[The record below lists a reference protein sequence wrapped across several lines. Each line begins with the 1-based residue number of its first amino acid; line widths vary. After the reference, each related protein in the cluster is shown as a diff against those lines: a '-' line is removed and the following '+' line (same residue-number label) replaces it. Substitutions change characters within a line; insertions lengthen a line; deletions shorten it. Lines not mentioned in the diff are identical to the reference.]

1 MDLNVIKRLAEK
13 RVGGLKKLA
22 ADIGMSEANLHRCI
36 NNNKMQGGD
45 LEQIASIFGVSIDI
59 FFDSKTETYVNHVM
73 NLDKIKS
80 YIEENGMGLVSL
92 ASKMSVS
99 RIALENLLN
108 GADVKI
114 SIIEAL
120 ANTLGVK
127 VVDLFNNNKI
137 SASVP
142 VEAPAKSDHAMYEE
156 LIALRAENKVLR
168 EIQGLSARSQVH
180 VG

>member
-127 VVDLFNNNKI
+127 VVDLFNDKKI

-142 VEAPAKSDHAMYEE
+142 VEAPAKGDQAMYEE

>member
-45 LEQIASIFGVSIDI
+45 LEQIANIFGVSVDV
-59 FFDSKTETYVNHVM
+59 FFDSSAETYFDNVM
-73 NLDKIKS
+73 NLQKIKLF
-80 YIEENGMGLVSL
+80 IEQKGIGIVSL
-92 ASKMSVS
+92 ATKVNVS
-99 RIALENLLN
+99 RIALENILN

-114 SIIEAL
+114 STVEAL
-120 ANTLGVK
+120 AKALNVK
-127 VVDLFNNNKI
+127 VVDLFNDKEITSIMN
-137 SASVP
+137 
-142 VEAPAKSDHAMYEE
+142 VEAPSVDNAAMYEE

-168 EIQGLSARSQVH
+168 ELQGLSARS
-180 VG
+180 

>member
-13 RVGGLKKLA
+13 RVGGLKKIA

-45 LEQIASIFGVSIDI
+45 LEQIAKIFGVSVDV
-59 FFDSKTETYVNHVM
+59 FFDSSTETYFDNVL
-73 NLDKIKS
+73 NLQKIKS
-80 YIEENGMGLVSL
+80 FIEQKGIGIVSL
-92 ASKMSVS
+92 ATKINVS
-99 RIALENLLN
+99 RIALENILN

-114 SIIEAL
+114 STVEAL
-120 ANTLGVK
+120 AKALNVK
-127 VVDLFNNNKI
+127 VVDLFNDKEITPVINTE
-137 SASVP
+137 SPSVDN
-142 VEAPAKSDHAMYEE
+142 AAMYEE

-168 EIQGLSARSQVH
+168 EIQGLPAKRMVN

>member
-45 LEQIASIFGVSIDI
+45 LEQIANIFGVSVDV
-59 FFDSKTETYVNHVM
+59 FFDSSAETYFDNVM
-73 NLDKIKS
+73 NLQKIKLF
-80 YIEENGMGLVSL
+80 IEQKGIGIVSL
-92 ASKMSVS
+92 ATKVNVS
-99 RIALENLLN
+99 RIALENILN

-114 SIIEAL
+114 STVEAL
-120 ANTLGVK
+120 AKALNVK
-127 VVDLFNNNKI
+127 VVDLFNDKEI
-137 SASVP
+137 TSVMN
-142 VEAPAKSDHAMYEE
+142 VETPSVDNAAMYEE

-168 EIQGLSARSQVH
+168 ELQGLSARSQKR

>member
-45 LEQIASIFGVSIDI
+45 LEQIANIFGVSVDV
-59 FFDSKTETYVNHVM
+59 FFDSSAETYFDNVM
-73 NLDKIKS
+73 NLQKIKLF
-80 YIEENGMGLVSL
+80 IEQKGIGIVSL
-92 ASKMSVS
+92 ATKVNVS
-99 RIALENLLN
+99 RIALENILN

-114 SIIEAL
+114 STVEAL
-120 ANTLGVK
+120 AKALNVK
-127 VVDLFNNNKI
+127 VVDLFNDKEITSIMN
-137 SASVP
+137 
-142 VEAPAKSDHAMYEE
+142 VEAPSVDNAAMYEE

-168 EIQGLSARSQVH
+168 ELQGLSARSQKR

>member
-45 LEQIASIFGVSIDI
+45 LEQIASIFGVSVDI
-59 FFDSKTETYVNHVM
+59 FFDSKAESYVNNVI
-73 NLDKIKS
+73 NLDKLKE
-80 YIEENGMGLVSL
+80 YIDNNGIGLVAL
-92 ASKMSVS
+92 ASKMNIS
-99 RIALENLLN
+99 RLALENLLN

-114 SIIEAL
+114 STIEAL
-120 ANTLGVK
+120 ANALGVK
-127 VVDLFNNNKI
+127 VIDLFNDKELVVSAPIEASNKKD
-137 SASVP
+137 S
-142 VEAPAKSDHAMYEE
+142 AMYEE
-156 LIALRAENKVLR
+156 LIALRAENKLLR
-168 EIQGLSARSQVH
+168 ELQGLSARRMIN

>member
-45 LEQIASIFGVSIDI
+45 LEQIANIFGVSVDV
-59 FFDSKTETYVNHVM
+59 FFDSSAETYFDNVM
-73 NLDKIKS
+73 NLQKIKLF
-80 YIEENGMGLVSL
+80 IEQKGIGIVSL
-92 ASKMSVS
+92 ATKVNVS
-99 RIALENLLN
+99 RIALENILN
-108 GADVKI
+108 GSDVKI
-114 SIIEAL
+114 STLEAL
-120 ANTLGVK
+120 AKALNVK
-127 VVDLFNNNKI
+127 VVDLFNDKEITSIMN
-137 SASVP
+137 
-142 VEAPAKSDHAMYEE
+142 VEAPSVDNAAMYEE

-168 EIQGLSARSQVH
+168 ELQGLSARSQKR

>member
-1 MDLNVIKRLAEK
+1 MDLNVIKKLAEK

-45 LEQIASIFGVSIDI
+45 LEQIASIFGVSVDV
-59 FFDSKTETYVNHVM
+59 FFDSNAEAYVNDVM
-73 NLDKIKS
+73 DLDKIKS
-80 YIEENGMGLVSL
+80 YIEENGIGLVSL
-92 ASKMSVS
+92 ASKMKISKV
-99 RIALENLLN
+99 ALENILN
-108 GADVKI
+108 GSDVKI
-114 SIIEAL
+114 SLVQSLAEA
-120 ANTLGVK
+120 LGVK
-127 VVDLFNNNKI
+127 VIDLFNDKQLEANFI
-137 SASVP
+137 AAP
-142 VEAPAKSDHAMYEE
+142 VTDKSLYEE

>member
-45 LEQIASIFGVSIDI
+45 LEQIANIFGVSVDV
-59 FFDSKTETYVNHVM
+59 FFDSSAETYFDNII
-73 NLDKIKS
+73 NLQKIKLF
-80 YIEENGMGLVSL
+80 IEQKGIGLVSL
-92 ASKMSVS
+92 ATKINVS
-99 RIALENLLN
+99 RIALENILN

-114 SIIEAL
+114 STVEAL
-120 ANTLGVK
+120 AKALNVK
-127 VVDLFNNNKI
+127 VVDLFNDKEI
-137 SASVP
+137 TSAMNAEIPSVDN
-142 VEAPAKSDHAMYEE
+142 AAMYEE

-168 EIQGLSARSQVH
+168 ELQGLSVRSQKR